1 MAQTVQNLPAA
12 WDTWVRSL
20 GWEDP
25 LEKGTATHSS
35 FLACRI
41 PWIEEPGRQQSMQRV
56 GHFHFHSLSRSNH
69 IKISTIIIMIEK
81 DKSLFSK
88 NINKNANLS
97 TGIVTWG
104 SPLEIVFTAL
114 RRGRGEVY
122 APVESR

>member
-1 MAQTVQNLPAA
+1 
-12 WDTWVRSL
+12 
-20 GWEDP
+20 
-25 LEKGTATHSS
+25 
-35 FLACRI
+35 
-41 PWIEEPGRQQSMQRV
+41 
-56 GHFHFHSLSRSNH
+56 
-69 IKISTIIIMIEK
+69 MIEK

-104 SPLEIVFTAL
+104 SPLEIFFTAL